1 MGAQPGTYATELSSV
16 ANIPDLPEISGYGT
30 PTELLRRRPDIIAAE
45 RMVAASNARIGQ
57 ALAEYYPK
65 LSISGIAGSQAL
77 APAHLFEQQGFQPIS
92 VVGLRWRLFDFG
104 AVAAEVKRARGANA
118 EALIQY
124 QSSVLP
130 AAEDVE
136 DAFSLLVQS
145 ENRRN
150 EIVREIA
157 ELQRV
162 RDLSEQSYAAGVI
175 ALTDVLDADRQLLA
189 AKDDLAVARETA
201 ARAAVGSYRA
211 LGGGWLP

>member
-1 MGAQPGTYATELSSV
+1 
-16 ANIPDLPEISGYGT
+16 
-30 PTELLRRRPDIIAAE
+30 
-45 RMVAASNARIGQ
+45 MVAASNAHIGQ

-65 LSISGIAGSQAL
+65 LSLSGIVGSQAL
-77 APAHLFEQQGFQPIS
+77 APAHLFEQQGFQPVS

-104 AVAAEVKRARGANA
+104 RVAAEVEQARGSNA
-118 EALIQY
+118 EALLQY
-124 QSSVLP
+124 RSSVLH

-162 RDLSEQSYAAGVI
+162 RDRSEESYSAGVI
-175 ALTDVLDADRQLLA
+175 PLTDVLDADRQLLV
-189 AKDDLAVARETA
+189 AKDDLAVARENA

-211 LGGGWLP
+211 LGGGWTQ

>member
-1 MGAQPGTYATELSSV
+1 
-16 ANIPDLPEISGYGT
+16 
-30 PTELLRRRPDIIAAE
+30 
-45 RMVAASNARIGQ
+45 MVAASNARIGQ

-65 LSISGIAGSQAL
+65 LSLSSILGSQAL
-77 APAHLFEQQGFQPIS
+77 SPAGLFQQQGFQPLS

-104 AVAAEVKRARGANA
+104 AVAAEVERAEGANA
-118 EALIQY
+118 EALLQY
-124 QSSVLP
+124 RSVVLR

-136 DAFSLLVQS
+136 NAFTLLVQS

-150 EIVREIA
+150 EILREIA

-162 RDLSEQSYAAGVI
+162 RDLSEEAYAAGVI
-175 ALTDVLDADRQLLA
+175 GLTDVLDADRQLLA
-189 AKDDLAVARETA
+189 AKDNLAVARESG